1 MTGVGAEDVEGLS
14 TPPGLTMP
22 SPHPGVG
29 MPSLDM
35 RETQN
40 PEWGQES
47 GSMSGYE
54 LAQGW
59 PRRGDLGR
67 SAASQENSAPR
78 RSLGPQKPLKEQ

>member
-1 MTGVGAEDVEGLS
+1 M
-14 TPPGLTMP
+14 
-22 SPHPGVG
+22 
-29 MPSLDM
+29 DM
-35 RETQN
+35 QETQKL
-40 PEWGQES
+40 EWGQEV

-67 SAASQENSAPR
+67 SVASQENSAPG